1 MQKVIAE
8 KYLTLLGQ
16 RIRAAR
22 QLQNLSQEE
31 LADRAQ
37 IHATYL
43 SALECGKRNPSM
55 AIFFSVAH
63 ALRIAP
69 SELLQWQEKGSAV
82 EIKKQLRDGKR

>member
-1 MQKVIAE
+1 MQKVIAN
-8 KYLTLLGQ
+8 KYLALLGQ

-22 QLQNLSQEE
+22 HAQSLSQEE

-37 IHATYL
+37 IHFTYL

-63 ALRIAP
+63 ALRIEP
-69 SELLQWQEKGSAV
+69 SELLRWQGKGDAV
-82 EIKKQLRDGKR
+82 ETKKQLQGKK